1 MRKIELPFGH
11 HRISL
16 ELPNELGCL
25 SVIEPHRSNIDAV
38 RLALIAPIDS
48 PSLCQLVK
56 AGQKIVI
63 ITSDITRPCPS
74 YKILPPLMEE
84 LGAAGVRDE
93 DVTVIF
99 GLGTHRKQTDEERIS
114 LVGSE
119 MAARLK
125 CIDSDPDRTVF
136 VGRTSRGTAVEVFEP
151 VVEADVRI
159 VLGNVE
165 PHYFA
170 GYSGGAKAIVPGV
183 CSAETIRNNHAL
195 MVDPRA
201 RSGNIEDN
209 PVRLDIEEGA
219 ALVGIDFILNVVL
232 DSHKDIVYA
241 VAGHPITAHRMAC
254 RVVDALSMTPVQ
266 HPADIVIVSAGGY
279 PKDLNMYQAQKAL
292 DNAALAVKP
301 GGIIIW
307 VAQCAEGFG
316 SKTFEEWLVGTSVDQ
331 IIEKIQQDFVIGG
344 HKAAAIARVQN
355 RATIMLISDM
365 ADDIVRACRMEP
377 YHNLDEALQ
386 CAIQHCGPKPDI
398 VVIPEGA
405 SVLPKVG

>member
-1 MRKIELPFGH
+1 MSIDLPFGR
-11 HRISL
+11 HRLSLDIPDEVGCISVL
-16 ELPNELGCL
+16 DP
-25 SVIEPHRSNIDAV
+25 RRANIDIV

-48 PSLCQLVK
+48 PPLRQLVK
-56 AGQKIVI
+56 AGQKIAI

-74 YKILPPLMEE
+74 YKLLPPLLDE
-84 LGAAGVRDE
+84 LASAGVRNE
-93 DVTVIF
+93 DLTIIF
-99 GLGTHRKQTDEERIS
+99 GLGTHRKQTEEEIIS

-119 MAARLK
+119 IAARIK
-125 CIDSDPDRTVF
+125 CIDSDPEKTVF
-136 VGRTSRGTAVEVFEP
+136 VGKTSRGTSVEVFEP

-183 CSAETIRNNHAL
+183 CSAQTIRNNHAM

-201 RSGNIEDN
+201 RAGNIEDN

-232 DSHKDIVYA
+232 DSHKNIVYA

-254 RVVDALSMTPVQ
+254 RVVDALSMSLIRQ
-266 HPADIVIVSAGGY
+266 LADIVIVSAGGY

-292 DNAALAVKP
+292 DNASVAVKP

-307 VAQCAEGFG
+307 LAQCSEGFG
-316 SKTFEEWLVGTSVDQ
+316 SKTFEEWMVGSSTEQ
-331 IIEKIQQDFVIGG
+331 IINNIQKDFVLGG
-344 HKAAAIARVQN
+344 HKAAAIARVLK
-355 RATIMLISDM
+355 RASIMLISDM
-365 ADDIVRACRMEP
+365 GDDIVRSIGMEP
-377 YHNLDEALQ
+377 YHDLNEALQ
-386 CAIQHCGPKPDI
+386 FAIQRCGSNPDV